1 MREILKV
8 RDLQFGYVSNDLV
21 IDGLSFS
28 LEAGEVCAFLG
39 ENGCGKTT
47 LIDLLLGLQKF

>member
-39 ENGCGKTT
+39 GER
-47 LIDLLLGLQKF
+47 LR

>member
-28 LEAGEVCAFLG
+28 LEAGEVGRTAAVRRR
-39 ENGCGKTT
+39 
-47 LIDLLLGLQKF
+47 